1 MFRIAGDDQSSL
13 EHYRTALKLSPGFI
27 TSQTGLGDTYSLMGD
42 FENATIEY
50 DKALAVST
58 NNRDR
63 LHVEFQKVLMKFWSG
78 KTMDGLQALAAV
90 ETEAQ
95 AAHEPYATFEVQE
108 AEALLALTPMER
120 IAKLHEMERI
130 YGSSVEGVS
139 ESDRN
144 AFLAAIWRDEVRIRV
159 EQNQVEATENI
170 VQKLERLAAKSRDLI
185 VENCYESARGYVFFA
200 QKEYQ
205 SAGDELSADPHS
217 PLAIKWLA
225 AAYEKIG
232 NRKGVEAAQLR
243 LKYQR
248 APTAEWYVATHFAS
262 PSVN

>member
-1 MFRIAGDDQSSL
+1 M
-13 EHYRTALKLSPGFI
+13 
-27 TSQTGLGDTYSLMGD
+27 
-42 FENATIEY
+42 
-50 DKALAVST
+50 
-58 NNRDR
+58 
-63 LHVEFQKVLMKFWSG
+63 
-78 KTMDGLQALAAV
+78 
-90 ETEAQ
+90 
-95 AAHEPYATFEVQE
+95 
-108 AEALLALTPMER
+108 
-120 IAKLHEMERI
+120 
-130 YGSSVEGVS
+130 
-139 ESDRN
+139 
-144 AFLAAIWRDEVRIRV
+144 RIRV

-170 VQKLERLAAKSRDLI
+170 VQKLERLAAKSRDLV